1 VIAPYE
7 HERGLQRAFGAL
19 PDLVI
24 LQTSTIPFVVRRVLP
39 GTDLDSSQPGLGVS
53 LPLQADDA
61 QALHDQLKKRG
72 VPILVDPFDT
82 PFGRI
87 DVFSDPEGYVVAIHG
102 SDQRLSAGTL

>member
-7 HERGLQRAFGAL
+7 HERALQRASGAL
-19 PDLVI
+19 PDLVVF
-24 LQTSTIPFVVRRVLP
+24 QTSTVPFVVRGVLP
-39 GTDLDSSQPGLGVS
+39 DTDLDSSQPRLGVS

-87 DVFSDPEGYVVAIHG
+87 DVFSGPEGYVVAIHG